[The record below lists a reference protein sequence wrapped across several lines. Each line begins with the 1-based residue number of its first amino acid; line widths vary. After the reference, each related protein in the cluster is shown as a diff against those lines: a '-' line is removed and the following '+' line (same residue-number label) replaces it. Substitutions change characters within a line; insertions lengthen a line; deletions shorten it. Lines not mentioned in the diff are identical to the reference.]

1 MQNNSTILLKNP
13 FRNGRVFCFLLLL
26 AFQCTHSQSKIELN
40 DAKKNFGF
48 VKKGELVTLK
58 YTFKNTGKD
67 PLFIE
72 DIKVQCSCTSF
83 DYPKYPILPNNS
95 DTIIIYFDTK
105 MVYDRQDRIVE
116 VYTNCKSP
124 IQKLRFKGVVL
135 KP

>member
-1 MQNNSTILLKNP
+1 MQNNLNIIYKNP

-26 AFQCTHSQSKIELN
+26 AFHFSHSQSKIELI

-48 VKKGELVTLK
+48 VKKGEVVTLK
-58 YTFKNTGKD
+58 YAFKNSGKS

-83 DYPKYPILPNNS
+83 DYPKYPILPNAI

-105 MVYDRQDRIVE
+105 TVYDRQDRIVE
-116 VYTNCKSP
+116 VFTNSNSP